1 MCRLSLL
8 LESGHIGQVGKHRDP
23 FNSRFGGDG
32 VILLKKLIAA
42 SPQTKK
48 SHPFGWLN
56 N

>member
-8 LESGHIGQVGKHRDP
+8 LEGDNIGQMGKHRDP
-23 FNSRFGGDG
+23 FNLCFEGDG
-32 VILLKKLIAA
+32 LILPKKLIAA
-42 SPQTKK
+42 SLQTKK